1 MGILIDRNTRVLIQG
16 ITGREAAT
24 MSREM
29 VAYGTKVV
37 AGVTPGKGGQTVHGI
52 PVYDSVREA
61 VAAHEADAAV
71 VSVPAQFAKDATMEA
86 IHNGIGLV
94 VVLTERIPRQ
104 DVIEMIAFADRHGAR
119 IVGPNTAGI
128 ITVGECRLGY
138 FGGDHP
144 ERSFTR
150 GPVGIISRSGG
161 MTTEIA
167 NLLTLNGI
175 GQTTAI
181 GLGGDVVVG
190 TTYVDCL
197 KLFEQDPQTKAVAL
211 YCEPG
216 GRKEEQAADFIRHHF
231 SKPVVAF
238 IAGKFVD
245 RMPGARFG
253 HASVVVGPGSG
264 STQEKAVRF
273 REAGVHVV
281 ENYSDLAV
289 KLKELLR

>member
-1 MGILIDRNTRVLIQG
+1 MGILVDENTRVLIQG

-29 VAYGTKVV
+29 MAYGTKVV
-37 AGVTPGKGGQTVHGI
+37 AGVTPGKGGQIVHGI

-61 VAAHEADAAV
+61 VAVHEINAAV
-71 VSVPAQFAKDATMEA
+71 VSVPAQFAKDAAMEA
-86 IHNGIGLV
+86 MYNGINLV
-94 VVLTERIPRQ
+94 VVLTERIPRK
-104 DVIEMIAFADRHGAR
+104 DVIEMIAFADRCGAR
-119 IVGPNTAGI
+119 IVGPNTAGVM
-128 ITVGECRLGY
+128 TVGKCRLGY

-144 ERSFTR
+144 ERSFIP

-167 NLLTLNGI
+167 NLLTLSGI

-197 KLFEQDPQTKAVAL
+197 DLFERDPETKAVAL

-216 GRKEEQAADFIRHHF
+216 GQKEEEAADFIRDRF

-245 RMPGARFG
+245 GMPGARFG
-253 HASVVVGPGSG
+253 HASVVVRPGSG
-264 STQEKAVRF
+264 STQEKAARF
-273 REAGVHVV
+273 RRAGVHVV
-281 ENYSDLAV
+281 ENYSDLATA
-289 KLKELLR
+289 LKQLLR